1 MNKKKRQYE
10 DGDLAIT
17 ENKKQWCPVT
27 NKRRHNRVPLRVPV
41 RILSHLAAGD
51 KSDNGTC
58 TDISDSGVRIETEA
72 DLAVDDIVEL
82 VLYGK
87 EQTVFCN
94 YARILYR
101 SGSTYGAC
109 FVRFE

>member
-1 MNKKKRQYE
+1 MSKKKRQYE
-10 DGDLAIT
+10 GVDLAIT
-17 ENKKQWCPVT
+17 EKEQWCPVT

-41 RILSHLAAGD
+41 CIVSHLEAGD
-51 KSDNGTC
+51 RSDTGTC
-58 TDISDSGVRIETEA
+58 TDISDGGVRIETEA
-72 DLAVDDIVEL
+72 DLAVDDTVEL

-94 YARILYR
+94 YARIVYR

>member
-1 MNKKKRQYE
+1 MKKKKRQYE

-17 ENKKQWCPVT
+17 VKEQRCPAT

-41 RILSHLAAGD
+41 CIVSHLASGD

-58 TDISDSGVRIETEA
+58 TDLSDSGVRIETEA

-87 EQTVFCN
+87 DQTVFCN

-109 FVRFE
+109 FIRFE

>member
-1 MNKKKRQYE
+1 MNKKKKQYE
-10 DGDLAIT
+10 DGDLAIAVK
-17 ENKKQWCPVT
+17 EQYCPAT
-27 NKRRHNRVPLRVPV
+27 NKRRHNRIPLRIPV
-41 RILSHLAAGD
+41 CIVRHLASGD
-51 KSDNGTC
+51 KSDKGTC
-58 TDISDSGVRIETEA
+58 TDLSDSGVRIETEA

-101 SGSTYGAC
+101 SSSTYVAC
-109 FVRFE
+109 FVRFD